1 MNTTDK
7 KSEGQ
12 YDWIVYPEDLP
23 RSNLVLITAKTPH
36 PTFHKEDK
44 ELPVRLFTTT
54 ALQDAASSLRHRFI
68 GLNHQGFIEKAFTV
82 DAQYNPST
90 MNVEA
95 LCYFPNE
102 WIGVVRNLIKEG
114 KESIFS
120 VEYTWRDEKYTPEG
134 VEFIGLCFDQVDLL
148 CGVNAGDKHVSARLA
163 ESIINLGR
171 HSRFEAEVDTHF
183 PALVQEQNITK
194 AVDSPSQDFFRYEVE
209 ANEFLS
215 GSHRECESVVKECV
229 ESAKRLG
236 EPFAGYKDF
245 AACVAKNK
253 DKSDPEAYCGYIK
266 HKTESDGSVG
276 AMLLRDKKGVAQQ
289 RPEETNVLN
298 NEPFTP
304 VVNQDPPVVEKPV
317 MNVMSAGF
325 VEEAGG
331 KGPVVATEVSK
342 EKPTFAMSG
351 STEPVKGGEKLTQ
364 SGETGGSANVDTQH
378 METKNVQ
385 NQDVNAGMQAGVSLG
400 ASTSKGNPIE
410 EVFMTVGIKGTGK
423 EGNPA
428 VDGLNK
434 VGGPDLS
441 NEDTYN
447 KKGECKVLT
456 ESEPVKPVEQPK
468 PVEVVK
474 SVDTPLAP
482 DPLKLAEAKITELTK
497 SNTDLEGAVKKLQD
511 NVVVYNKE
519 KDEAI
524 VRARKEAKQEI
535 ISRVKS
541 VLPATSMVSGT
552 HQGAFR
558 VLANDVKKVLYESEK
573 EIKE

>member
-1 MNTTDK
+1 
-7 KSEGQ
+7 
-12 YDWIVYPEDLP
+12 LP
-23 RSNLVLITAKTPH
+23 RKNLVMITAKTPH

-44 ELPVRLFTTT
+44 ELPVRLFTSA
-54 ALQDAASSLRHRFI
+54 ALQDAAASLRHRFI

-95 LCYFPNE
+95 LCYFPDE
-102 WIGVVRNLIKEG
+102 WIGVVKELIRQG

-120 VEYTWRDEKYTPEG
+120 VEYTWRDERYTPEG

-163 ESIINLGR
+163 ESEFVQGWQHFGVRKGLC
-171 HSRFEAEVDTHF
+171 EAELDMHF
-183 PALVQEQNITK
+183 PEKVQEQNVTK
-194 AVDSPSQDFFRYEVE
+194 AVDNPSQDFFKYECE

-215 GSHRECESVVKECV
+215 GSHRECESAVKECI

-245 AACVAKNK
+245 AACVAANK

-266 HKTESDGSVG
+266 HKTESDGSAG

-364 SGETGGSANVDTQH
+364 SGETGGAANVDTQK
-378 METKNVQ
+378 MDTKNVQ
-385 NQDVNAGMQAGVSLG
+385 NQDVNAGMKAGDSLG
-400 ASTSKGNPIE
+400 ASTSTSNPIPE
-410 EVFMTVGIKGTGK
+410 IFKTVGIPNTGK
-423 EGNPA
+423 EGNP
-428 VDGLNK
+428 VNDGLNK
-434 VGGPDLS
+434 VDGPDLS

-456 ESEPVKPVEQPK
+456 ESETKTTPP
-468 PVEVVK
+468 
-474 SVDTPLAP
+474 VDTKPAETPPAATAPPAP
-482 DPLKLAEAKITELTK
+482 DPLKLAEAKIAELTTK
-497 SNTDLEGAVKKLQD
+497 NTDLEGAVKKLQE
-511 NVVVYNKE
+511 NALTISKE
-519 KDEAI
+519 KEVA
-524 VRARKEAKQEI
+524 VVKARREAKQEI

-541 VLPATSMVSGT
+541 VLPATSMVSGVPV
-552 HQGAFR
+552 GAYR
-558 VLANDVKKVLYESEK
+558 TLTNDVKKVLYEAENQVEVK
-573 EIKE
+573 G